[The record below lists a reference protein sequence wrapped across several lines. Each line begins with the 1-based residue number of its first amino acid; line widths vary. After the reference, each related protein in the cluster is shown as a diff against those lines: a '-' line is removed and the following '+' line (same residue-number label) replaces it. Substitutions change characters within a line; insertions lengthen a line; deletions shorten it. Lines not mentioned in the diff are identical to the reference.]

1 MKAVQ
6 ILILL
11 IMGPSGGL
19 AQMSGSSN
27 SAAPALNHIGLCA
40 HFIPQDV
47 KSSDNNL
54 DEQFHDVVLDI
65 LLDIAQDQ
73 KNQGLEPKFTRDLLA
88 GKLLSEAET
97 RYKEKANAYRY
108 EYRDMALRDDE
119 VNTLAWT
126 DHFCDSALYIVKHYP
141 FKEQD
146 LDDVENEDSNEPQD
160 EQPDEESQNTEEVE
174 ANTESGQKDS
184 EGVSD
189 QDQPQ
194 QDETLSDLAIDKK
207 AADPENEEEFPTL
220 E

>member
-1 MKAVQ
+1 
-6 ILILL
+6 
-11 IMGPSGGL
+11 MGPSGGL

-27 SAAPALNHIGLCA
+27 PAAPALNHIGLCA
-40 HFIPQDV
+40 HFIPQAL
-47 KSSDNNL
+47 KSTDNNL

-141 FKEQD
+141 FNDEDQD
-146 LDDVENEDSNEPQD
+146 DTEAESDDSNESQY
-160 EQPDEESQNTEEVE
+160 EQPDKESQNTEEVE
-174 ANTESGQKDS
+174 ANTESDQKDDAD
-184 EGVSD
+184 VSD
-189 QDQPQ
+189 QEQTPQ
-194 QDETLSDLAIDKK
+194 DKTSSDLAIDKK
-207 AADPENEEEFPTL
+207 ADDPENEEEFPTL